1 MYRLME
7 IVIVSAKRAPAILI
21 LAITASLCGC
31 ASSGLPA
38 PPRGAR
44 PHVVYGRPNAVLD
57 GTGWVLGIPSKLA
70 LWDKRADNHAVSP
83 QTVHEVG
90 SYLQSRGAQDVL
102 VRVNQ
107 YDPIGE
113 WGRLRRNRNIPAGW
127 RYTTGVLQTAQYTL
141 IPGRLFGEDWYN
153 PFTNSLHLY
162 SDIPS
167 LGIAKAGYAV
177 DVRRRNYPGAYATTQ
192 LLPVASLV
200 HETVGTEESLAWSKE
215 VGSPQAIE
223 ETQRILYPSYGG
235 SVGASV
241 GAFLPFGNVYA
252 RLAGSAAGHLANG
265 LRKSG
270 YQ

>member
-57 GTGWVLGIPSKLA
+57 RTGWVLGIPSKLA

-107 YDPIGE
+107 Y
-113 WGRLRRNRNIPAGW
+113 LS
-127 RYTTGVLQTAQYTL
+127 L
-141 IPGRLFGEDWYN
+141 I
-153 PFTNSLHLY
+153 H
-162 SDIPS
+162 I
-167 LGIAKAGYAV
+167 
-177 DVRRRNYPGAYATTQ
+177 
-192 LLPVASLV
+192 
-200 HETVGTEESLAWSKE
+200 
-215 VGSPQAIE
+215 
-223 ETQRILYPSYGG
+223 
-235 SVGASV
+235 
-241 GAFLPFGNVYA
+241 
-252 RLAGSAAGHLANG
+252 
-265 LRKSG
+265 
-270 YQ
+270 